1 VTQYGVELRL
11 PAGFLALEEHF
22 SCAYLRCSKD
32 EISDPTRKSSAFGHD
47 TCLEN
52 LPVYRL
58 SGSSFH
64 VLKIFFKN
72 IIFIFK
78 LIFF

>member
-1 VTQYGVELRL
+1 
-11 PAGFLALEEHF
+11 
-22 SCAYLRCSKD
+22 LRCSKD
-32 EISDPTRKSSAFGHD
+32 EISDPTRKGSAFGHD